1 MGLPEPACHGNVE
14 HRTLSRA
21 TLEKEVID
29 AAASLCS
36 LRKRSEASHSGQ
48 LFQPSRPMGEK
59 GKKMAGNSLY
69 LDKLLTIKV

>member
-29 AAASLCS
+29 AAAS